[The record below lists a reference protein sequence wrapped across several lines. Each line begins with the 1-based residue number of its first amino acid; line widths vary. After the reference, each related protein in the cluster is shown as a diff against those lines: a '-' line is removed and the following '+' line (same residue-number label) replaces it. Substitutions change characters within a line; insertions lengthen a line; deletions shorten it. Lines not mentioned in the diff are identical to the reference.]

1 MRRRDFVG
9 WVGSAALWP
18 ALARAQQPASSI
30 GLLAV
35 TDIAP
40 WAMEAFRKG
49 LDEAG
54 YAEGRN
60 LTTISRSA
68 GGQIDRLPALAADLV
83 ENRVSAIFT
92 TGGPI
97 PTRAAKA
104 TTASIPIVF
113 AYGGDPVADGLV
125 ASFNRPGGTVTGA
138 TFVASALS
146 AKRLEFLREVAPQA
160 GAIALLVNPK
170 GTLAE
175 AQIRDADTATRT
187 LGLHL
192 HVLNASSDREIDDAF
207 AAISRL
213 KIDALLVS
221 VDPLFAFSFS
231 EKIVALANRYGA
243 PSIYDSRTYVGPG
256 GLMSYGPLLPDT
268 WRQAGVYIGRVLK
281 GERPADLPIV
291 QATKFEL
298 VINLKTAKALGL
310 EIPSKLLFTAD
321 YVIE

>member
-1 MRRRDFVG
+1 MRRREFVG
-9 WVGSAALWP
+9 GVGSAALWP
-18 ALARAQQPASSI
+18 ALAWAQQPMPSV

-35 TDIAP
+35 TSIAA

-60 LTTISRSA
+60 LTVVSRSA
-68 GGQIDRLPALAADLV
+68 EGQADRLPALAADLV
-83 ENRVSAIFT
+83 RDRVSAIFA

-104 TTASIPIVF
+104 ATASIPIVF

-125 ASFNRPGGTVTGA
+125 ASFNRPGGNVTGA
-138 TFVASALS
+138 TFISSALS
-146 AKRLEFLREVAPQA
+146 AKRLGFLLEVTPRAA
-160 GAIALLVNPK
+160 AIALLVNPK

-175 AQIRDADTATRT
+175 SQIRDAETAVRT
-187 LGLHL
+187 LGLRL
-192 HVLNASSDREIDDAF
+192 HVISASSDVDIDEAF
-207 AAISRL
+207 ATIGRL
-213 KIDALLVS
+213 KIGALLVGA
-221 VDPLFAFSFS
+221 DPLFAFFFS
-231 EKIVALANRYGA
+231 EKIAALASRTGV
-243 PSIYDSRTYVGPG
+243 PSIYDSRAYVDPG

-268 WRQAGVYIGRVLK
+268 WQQAGIYVGRILK

-298 VINLKTAKALGL
+298 VINLKTAKALDL
-310 EIPSKLLFTAD
+310 EIPSKLLFIAD
-321 YVIE
+321 RVIE